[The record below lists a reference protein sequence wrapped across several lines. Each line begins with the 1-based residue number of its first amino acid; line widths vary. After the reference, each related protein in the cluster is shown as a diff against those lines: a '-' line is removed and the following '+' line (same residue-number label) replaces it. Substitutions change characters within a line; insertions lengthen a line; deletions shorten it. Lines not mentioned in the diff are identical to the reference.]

1 MKILCTIDKVRVLAK
16 EATPSKDGQSTYYKL
31 AVLLGTECGNL
42 SCSKEVYDE
51 VIPDK
56 LYTVKATYNDQYKS
70 FKLDVAE
77 PFMESKQADPNSPTA
92 KR

>member
-1 MKILCTIDKVRVLAK
+1 MKILCIIDKVRVLAK
-16 EATPSKDGQSTYYKL
+16 DATASKDGQSTYYKL
-31 AVLLGTECGNL
+31 AVLVGSECGNI

-51 VIPDK
+51 VIADK
-56 LYTVKATYNDQYKS
+56 LYSFKAIYNDQYKS

-77 PFMESKQADPNSPTA
+77 PYNEPKPVDPNSPTA